1 MRKFAMEVQARDRV
15 KTSGSRKVRGDGF
28 IPVVAYGPDF
38 ETRTFEVDFAA
49 FDSVIHKISNT
60 TPVTLQ
66 IKNEEG
72 NVEEILTY
80 LKMVQRHKVN
90 DRPIHIDFYVPS
102 AGHVMNIEVPIHFI
116 NEPIGIEH
124 GGVLEHHYDAIPI
137 EALPENIPESI
148 EIDIADLDVGEFIQ
162 MKDVSMG
169 EGVKSHIDGEEYIVS
184 VLEPRVIP
192 VEEEEE
198 TEELE
203 EESMEPEVI
212 GEETEEETKE

>member
-1 MRKFAMEVQARDRV
+1 MKKFAMEVNERNRV
-15 KTSGSRKVRGDGF
+15 KTSGSRKVRVDGF

-38 ETRTFEVDFAA
+38 ESRTFEVDFAS

-66 IKNEEG
+66 IKDEEG

-80 LKMVQRHKVN
+80 LKTVQRHQVN

-116 NEPIGIEH
+116 NEPKGIEH
-124 GGVLEHHYDAIPI
+124 GGVLEHHYDSIPI
-137 EALPENIPESI
+137 EALPKDIPEYI
-148 EIDIADLDVGEFIQ
+148 EVDIADLDVGEFIQ
-162 MKDVSMG
+162 MKDLPLT
-169 EGVKSHIDGEEYIVS
+169 EGVKTHIDPEEYIVS

-192 VEEEEE
+192 VEEEE

-203 EESMEPEVI
+203 EENLEPEVI
-212 GEETEEETKE
+212 GEETEEEDKA

>member
-1 MRKFAMEVQARDRV
+1 MRKFAMEVNERNRI
-15 KTSGSRKVRGDGF
+15 KTSGSRKVRVDGF

-38 ETRTFEVDFAA
+38 ESRMFEVDFAS

-80 LKMVQRHKVN
+80 LKTVQRHAVN
-90 DRPIHIDFYVPS
+90 DKPIHIDFYVPS

-116 NEPIGIEH
+116 NEPVGIEH
-124 GGVLEHHYDAIPI
+124 GGVVEHHYDSIAI
-137 EALPENIPESI
+137 EALPKDIPEYI
-148 EIDIADLDVGEFIQ
+148 EVDIANLDVNEFIQ
-162 MKDVSMG
+162 MKDLPLT
-169 EGVKSHIDGEEYIVS
+169 EGVKTHIDPEEYIIS

-192 VEEEEE
+192 IEEEE
-198 TEELE
+198 TEELG
-203 EESMEPEVI
+203 EESLEPEVI
-212 GEETEEETKE
+212 GEETEEEDNK